1 MRIPIKCHIYY
12 NRYLKENMKFVPII
26 GVILLL
32 LLFSSENNDINLTE
46 DNTDDSLFE
55 MLQIIL
61 EDFTNSFDFS
71 DRIQLFTTF
80 LLIITIWTGY
90 KYWLIKIRV
99 IRRNTKLVDNLIF
112 AILLL
117 VFSVH
122 INFNSPL
129 GEFFDLG
136 YFLIVLYVVLA
147 GSWFFAKVIDSF
159 NLERDLYCWGLRI
172 FGIILLIFGGL
183 ISMSFTIAI
192 ASSPNESIFNN
203 IFWIIG
209 LCIMAL
215 GAFSEYRSIRRHGVF
230 VYMR

>member
-1 MRIPIKCHIYY
+1 
-12 NRYLKENMKFVPII
+12 MKFVPII

-32 LLFSSENNDINLTE
+32 LLFSSENNDINLIE

-55 MLQIIL
+55 MLQIIF

-172 FGIILLIFGGL
+172 FGIILLIFGG
-183 ISMSFTIAI
+183 
-192 ASSPNESIFNN
+192 
-203 IFWIIG
+203 
-209 LCIMAL
+209 
-215 GAFSEYRSIRRHGVF
+215 
-230 VYMR
+230 